1 MKARFQHPFGVPKQ
15 SPVLWAG
22 IQPPFTVIEFS
33 EDNFNDIL
41 NTFSVINSTFAR
53 AELAVTM

>member
-22 IQPPFTVIEFS
+22 IQPPFTYLAIFVRVFRV
-33 EDNFNDIL
+33 F
-41 NTFSVINSTFAR
+41 R
-53 AELAVTM
+53 GELLFLG